1 MSQEHN
7 FVAYLTSLEENRGAL
22 AALRRGLGQPPGSVP
37 DMYRYVV
44 TRLPQDAGS
53 WTERCHYLIAA
64 LYAMHPVATDDGNL
78 GKHFAVHLDYER
90 PDGNDAIE
98 RRFIALLTAHP
109 DDLHIYLRQ
118 GISFLRSKDT
128 PVNWHQLMWDV
139 LSLGNPDG
147 ATRVQ
152 KQWANGFWRRGTPT
166 QEAAEAGSEESAD
179 DEENE
184 ATDESD
190 D

>member
-1 MSQEHN
+1 MNQEHN

-44 TRLPQDAGS
+44 PRLPQDAGS

-64 LYAMHPVATDDGNL
+64 LYAMHTDTTDAGNL
-78 GKHFAVHLDYER
+78 GNHFAAHLDYER

-98 RRFIALLTAHP
+98 RRFIALLTTHP

-128 PVNWHQLMWDV
+128 PVNWHQLMRDV
-139 LSLGNPDG
+139 LALGNPEG

-152 KQWANGFWRRGTPT
+152 KRWANGFWRRGTPT
-166 QEAAEAGSEESAD
+166 PDAAEPGAEDSAD
-179 DEENE
+179 DEEDE